1 MKIGTCG
8 LFRKFHFVKQDKEI
22 NLYKIK
28 IVSSI
33 ALLLLGTQ
41 IFATILR
48 VCGDGSQDYVHIQS
62 AIAQSSHGDT
72 VLVYP
77 GHYYEN
83 LSMMGKNI
91 TLASLELTTG
101 NQDYKHSTTI
111 DGNQAGSVIIIQNG
125 ESDVTIR
132 GFTITNGS
140 GWTSPSINFTLGGG
154 IQIGGLSGNRNVS
167 LVNNVICKNNSLRG
181 GGVFISTANVLLSG
195 TSIFNNSAHSGGGI
209 RFENTIS
216 GNWSL
221 NFDPVNRSSV
231 YNNLA
236 NQGSDLF
243 TYHKSHTAVVV
254 DTFTVANPWN
264 FYASATTYHGDNIV
278 NPYTF
283 DILNK
288 TGHQEINQ
296 DLYVAPWG
304 SDDNSG
310 TSPQDP
316 FQTIFH
322 ASYMIAS
329 DSQNPKTIYLAEGV
343 YSPSLNNQILPAPV
357 KTNTSIIGVSEDR
370 TVIDGEG
377 RLAGFSVPPHNE
389 NNSISH
395 ITIRNTSSGLGTW
408 YANGTSFKN
417 LRIYNLQ
424 DDYLS
429 YGVTILHSSNTE
441 LQNIDIDNVS
451 GHIASGVTVDTSKQM
466 LEMDN
471 IKISTVMSDDYM
483 RAVCLRSMG
492 IISINRLSITHCN
505 SGNNEEMSN
514 SILQIVPSTHAQS
527 LKVNITNSLFAEN
540 YQANSIKP
548 MMFAIGLNESVTF
561 QNCTFAGN
569 QGGRSVLGVA
579 GTVDLINNIFW
590 NPDLAYEI
598 ELPFMEDGT
607 TTNLSLEHNN
617 IRGGANGV
625 LIQSANYSIDWGEG
639 NLDADP
645 IFRDRTEHP
654 YSLLQDSPMIDA
666 GSPQPP
672 GIELGWLDLAANAR
686 YFDGNGDGRARIDIG
701 AYEYQPMPRPINLGY
716 QELDNA
722 VALSWEMPPSDRSL
736 TGFRVYRDGALR
748 AELEDA
754 AQSYYVDSII
764 MSGTYSYFVTAMYG
778 LLESDPSDAVELY
791 IEAVSNEDPLL
802 APAEISMKLYPNPF
816 KADTHISYLIP
827 QNALVSLE
835 IHNIKGQLI
844 RRLVNEHKSSGS
856 HQVVWDGCDQTGR
869 VVASG
874 LYFARLKTNGR
885 SLTSK
890 IVKLQ

>member
-1 MKIGTCG
+1 MK
-8 LFRKFHFVKQDKEI
+8 
-22 NLYKIK
+22 KILL
-28 IVSSI
+28 SL
-33 ALLLLGTQ
+33 ALLMLLGQT
-41 IFATILR
+41 FATILR
-48 VCGDGSQDYVHIQS
+48 VSGDGTQDYLLIQT
-62 AIAQSSHGDT
+62 AIAQSCDGDT

-77 GHYYEN
+77 GRYMEN

-101 NQDYKHSTTI
+101 NQEYKHSTTI

-125 ESDVTIR
+125 ESNVTIR

-140 GWTSPSINFTLGGG
+140 GWSSGNTNNSLGGG

-167 LVNNVICKNNSLRG
+167 LINNVICKNKSDSG

-195 TSIFNNSAHSGGGI
+195 TSIFNNVSRSGGGV

-216 GNWSL
+216 GNWTLS
-221 NFDPVNRSSV
+221 FDSVNRSSI
-231 YNNLA
+231 YSNFAAL
-236 NQGSDLF
+236 GSDLF

-264 FYASATTYHGDNIV
+264 FYAGGIAYETAII
-278 NPYTF
+278 NPFTF
-283 DILNK
+283 DILN
-288 TGHQEINQ
+288 TAGHQEINQ

-343 YSPSLNNQILPAPV
+343 YSQSLNNQMLPAPV
-357 KTNTSIIGVSEDR
+357 KTNTSLVGVSEEL
-370 TVIDGEG
+370 TIIDGDG
-377 RLAGFSVPPHNE
+377 HFAGVIPPLHSE
-389 NNSISH
+389 NTSISK
-395 ITIRNTSSGLGTW
+395 ITFRNSRAGIGAAYNSNTSMT
-408 YANGTSFKN
+408 N
-417 LRIYNLQ
+417 LRIYELE
-424 DDYLS
+424 DDYATEGIGLKKS
-429 YGVTILHSSNTE
+429 TNTE
-441 LQNIDIDNVS
+441 IRNVHIDNMS
-451 GHIASGVTVDTSKQM
+451 GRIAIGIIVDTSKQ
-466 LEMDN
+466 LLTIDN
-471 IKISTVMSDDYM
+471 VSIANVSSDHVM
-483 RAVCLRSMG
+483 RAVYIG
-492 IISINRLSITHCN
+492 GWGAININRLSITHCN

-527 LKVNITNSLFAEN
+527 LKVNITNSLFADN
-540 YQANSIKP
+540 YQAYGIKP
-548 MMFAIGLNESVTF
+548 MMFVIGLNESVTF

-569 QGGRSVLGVA
+569 SGGSSVLGVA
-579 GTVDLINNIFW
+579 GTVNLINNIFW
-590 NPDLAYEI
+590 NP
-598 ELPFMEDGT
+598 ELPYEMVLPFQEDGSA
-607 TTNLSLEHNN
+607 TNLSLEHNN

-722 VALSWEMPPSDRSL
+722 VALSWGMPPSDRSL

-748 AELEDA
+748 AELDDA

-778 LLESDPSDAVELY
+778 LLESDPSESVELY
-791 IEAVSNEDPLL
+791 IETVANEDPLQPQAQFSL
-802 APAEISMKLYPNPF
+802 MLNPNPF
-816 KADTHISYLIP
+816 TATTTIRYTVPKDGPVKLAIY
-827 QNALVSLE
+827 
-835 IHNIKGQLI
+835 NIKGQLV
-844 RRLVNEHKSSGS
+844 RSLVNNHKSPGS
-856 HQVVWDGCDQTGR
+856 HQVTWDGHDNAGSSM
-869 VVASG
+869 ASG
-874 LYFARLKTNGR
+874 LYFARLQTNGNT
-885 SLTSK
+885 LTSK
-890 IVKLQ
+890 IVKMQ